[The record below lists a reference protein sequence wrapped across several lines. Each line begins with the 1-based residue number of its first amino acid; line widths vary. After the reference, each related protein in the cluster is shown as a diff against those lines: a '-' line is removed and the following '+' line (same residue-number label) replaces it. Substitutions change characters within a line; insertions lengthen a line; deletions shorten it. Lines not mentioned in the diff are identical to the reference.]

1 MQRLYELVGSVL
13 RIWWSYSRGVSL
25 FLPSADITSLNGMDM
40 YKILRLTHDVLRNSH
55 VDHHIDHTYLLLA
68 MASNILFMSPEESA
82 RIQTT
87 IQDIIKQREE
97 QKGLP
102 REFQDARALVEQAV
116 STSLMQDLSSAAF
129 GFGAANKR
137 KDTMPAYEI
146 GSPYLPCTE
155 KLEDLRP
162 MKLSDLR
169 METHHRRCFLLLRRV
184 SPVAMLNASSWAV
197 VQDSSEDV
205 ERLEMFLHKSQ
216 HGQDILDTAS
226 EFIVKEPYYTLNT
239 NGEPTIRIDH
249 PSDLLI
255 TQISEHP
262 ESWRQEHNDSSLHN
276 PPSAEACKQK
286 GNNTLLKKK
295 DLSRALSYYTKG
307 IELLHD
313 VQEDGTLC
321 NDLYRNRS
329 YVNLQLQRFDEA
341 KSDALSSISNKPNDE
356 LDAKAYNRAGLAAYG
371 QGEYLEARK
380 YFEDQERLQP
390 DDQHVQL
397 HLRRIDVRRREAT
410 EGVYN
415 MGRIVGSLTKTGG
428 RPDTAS
434 FDGPTEIKS
443 TPGAGRGLFATRD
456 IQQNEIIMCEKAFC
470 VAWSHEP
477 ETFSALVCDTR
488 EDAVIKVFPA
498 GLHKAVVQ
506 KLLNNPSQVEK
517 VLDLHGD
524 YNGMG
529 SNLVQLDVVPVID
542 TFQIH
547 DIVQRNAFGPGQQ
560 TEDEDISNASTGLWI
575 RASYINHSCIPNAKK
590 DFIGDL
596 ILFRATRS
604 ITAGEEITHAYD
616 ESSDYEVRKA
626 AIKRTW
632 DFECQCPLCLIEEQ
646 ESDDVRYRRREAE
659 EKARQFLESN
669 DPAGASGIMV
679 RKANILRQALN
690 ETYDGKAYRG
700 LPRRSLTGIDEWLRI
715 SVAS

>member
-1 MQRLYELVGSVL
+1 
-13 RIWWSYSRGVSL
+13 
-25 FLPSADITSLNGMDM
+25 
-40 YKILRLTHDVLRNSH
+40 
-55 VDHHIDHTYLLLA
+55 
-68 MASNILFMSPEESA
+68 MASNTLFMSPEESA

-87 IQDIIKQREE
+87 IQHRIKQREE

-102 REFQDARALVEQAV
+102 REVQDAKAIVEQAV

-129 GFGAANKR
+129 GFGAPKKS

-146 GSPYLPCTE
+146 RSPYLPCTE

-162 MKLSDLR
+162 MKLLDLC
-169 METHHRRCFLLLRRV
+169 METHHRGYFLLLQRV
-184 SPVAMLNASSWAV
+184 SPVAMLEVGSWAV

-205 ERLEMFLHKSQ
+205 ERLEMFLHKSK

-239 NGEPTIRIDH
+239 NGEPTIRVDH
-249 PSDLLI
+249 PSDLVM
-255 TQISEHP
+255 TEISESP
-262 ESWRQEHNDSSLHN
+262 ESWRKKHNGSSSHELH
-276 PPSAEACKQK
+276 SAEDYKQK
-286 GNNTLLKKK
+286 GNNALLEKRN
-295 DLSRALSYYTKG
+295 LAEALFYYTKG
-307 IELLHD
+307 LDLLRHAQAD
-313 VQEDGTLC
+313 ATLR

-341 KSDALSSISNKPNDE
+341 KSDALASISNKPNDE

-380 YFEDQERLQP
+380 YSEDQERLQP
-390 DDQHVQL
+390 DDQHVRL
-397 HLRRIDVRRREAT
+397 HLRRIDVRLAEAT

-415 MGRIVGSLTKTGG
+415 MSRIVSSLTKCGG

-434 FDGPTEIKS
+434 FDGPTEIKAS
-443 TPGAGRGLFATRD
+443 PDAGRGLFATRD
-456 IQQNEIIMCEKAFC
+456 IDPKEIIMCEKAFC

-488 EDAVIKVFPA
+488 EYAAMKVFPS

-524 YNGMG
+524 YKGMG
-529 SNLVQLDVVPVID
+529 SSLVQVDGVPVID
-542 TFQIH
+542 TFQVH

-590 DFIGDL
+590 DFIGDV

-616 ESSDYEVRKA
+616 ESSDYEVKKA

-632 DFECQCPLCLIEEQ
+632 DFECRCALCLVEET
-646 ESDDVRYRRREAE
+646 EDDDVRQRRRDAE
-659 EKARQFLESN
+659 ENARLFVESN
-669 DPAGASGIMV
+669 NPAGASVILV
-679 RKANILRQALN
+679 RKAKMLRQALN
-690 ETYDGKAYRG
+690 ETYHGKVYRG
-700 LPRRSLTGIDEWLRI
+700 LPRRSLIGIDEWLRLSII
-715 SVAS
+715 S